1 MSDIVDFHSHI
12 LPGIDDGSASVEQ
25 SIAMLKMEA
34 AQGISRV
41 IATPHFYAQHHK
53 PDPFLEK
60 RARAEEQL
68 RQELR
73 LHPELP
79 QVEIGAEVYYFNGI
93 SHCDVLP
100 ELTIGKKRYILI
112 EMPLPPW
119 NERMYREL
127 DGIWVKQGLIPII
140 AHVDR
145 YIAPLHT
152 HKIPQRLAQLP
163 VLIQANASF
172 FTERATRRMALRM
185 LKQGM
190 IHLLGSDCHN
200 LSDRAPNLGEALQII
215 SNKLGQ
221 QAISEICAH
230 QDEVLSI

>member
-1 MSDIVDFHSHI
+1 MNCIVDFHSHI

-25 SIAMLKMEA
+25 SVAMLQMEA
-34 AQGISRV
+34 AQGIDRV

-53 PDPFLEK
+53 PERFLEK
-60 RARAEEQL
+60 RACAEALL
-68 RQELR
+68 RQELS

-79 QVEIGAEVYYFNGI
+79 QVGIGAEVYYFNGI
-93 SHCDVLP
+93 SHCDVLS
-100 ELTIGKKRYILI
+100 ELTIDKKSYILI

-127 DGIWVKQGLIPII
+127 EGIWIKQGLIPII
-140 AHVDR
+140 AHIDR
-145 YIAPLHT
+145 YIAPLQT

-163 VLIQANASF
+163 VVIQANASF
-172 FTERATRRMALRM
+172 FLERSTKRMALRM

-200 LSDRAPNLGEALQII
+200 LSDRAPNLGSALQII
-215 SNKLGQ
+215 SSKLGP

-230 QDEVLSI
+230 QDEILSI